1 MADQRGS
8 VFSCRAK
15 DCGTTWTTSHN
26 KALVCGWLDSQPIT
40 AYVGHISWQLL
51 VATLSV
57 ASIWLCVLY
66 VQSCFYAELF
76 HVVNRRWGT
85 ELNRLEHDNK
95 KLLADILSDTSRPL
109 CSLYGAVVGLLAF
122 GLRVRWLF
130 VLIMCVK
137 HEYITAVDK
146 IYLLLLL
153 CTTHIVT
160 VSISV
165 SISSVVLL

>member
-1 MADQRGS
+1 
-8 VFSCRAK
+8 V
-15 DCGTTWTTSHN
+15 GTTWTTSHN

-40 AYVGHISWQLL
+40 AHVGHISWQPL

-57 ASIWLCVLY
+57 ASIWLCGLV
-66 VQSCFYAELF
+66 VQSCFYAELTDRPLSWYLF
-76 HVVNRRWGT
+76 HVINRRWGT

-95 KLLADILSDTSRPL
+95 KLLADVLSDTSRPL